1 MNFIDQVS
9 VIEINPTE
17 LCNLKCNFC
26 PRSTYYPNLNL
37 NMSIDTARLI
47 VEQLRQINYTG
58 EVSITGRGEPT
69 LHPEFDELCEV
80 FMEDRTWTLK
90 INTNGKNMKKWFST
104 IRKFDHVIY
113 NVYEEDE
120 WHLTIAQETY
130 GHIENFK
137 INHKPMGMEWFDR
150 KNFTNRAGSF
160 DTNHLPEDGRCEVIF
175 LKLFIDYDGTY
186 RVCCEDWKT
195 KIDMGNIYVTNIH
208 DYVEY
213 SEELADYRRHLIE
226 GDRYKSPCSQC
237 THKITDMKYGCTPKR
252 WEQLEWQVKTEN
264 LGV

>member
-1 MNFIDQVS
+1 
-9 VIEINPTE
+9 
-17 LCNLKCNFC
+17 
-26 PRSTYYPNLNL
+26 
-37 NMSIDTARLI
+37 
-47 VEQLRQINYTG
+47 
-58 EVSITGRGEPT
+58 
-69 LHPEFDELCEV
+69 
-80 FMEDRTWTLK
+80 
-90 INTNGKNMKKWFST
+90 MKKMNGT
-104 IRKFDHVIY
+104 
-113 NVYEEDE
+113 
-120 WHLTIAQETY
+120 
-130 GHIENFK
+130 
-137 INHKPMGMEWFDR
+137 
-150 KNFTNRAGSF
+150 FTNRAGSF